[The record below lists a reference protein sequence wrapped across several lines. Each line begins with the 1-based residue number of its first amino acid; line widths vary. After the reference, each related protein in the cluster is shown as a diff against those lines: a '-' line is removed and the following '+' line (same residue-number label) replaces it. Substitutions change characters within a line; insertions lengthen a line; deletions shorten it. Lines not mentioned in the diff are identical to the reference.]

1 MRIYYRVGYMIEKD
15 MIDKNQ
21 LLREESLAST
31 LLKKGFWLYFFSYI
45 LGPLGY
51 LIRILI
57 SNSVSVEEVGVLYS
71 IISFVSLLSA
81 YNGLGLTESLK
92 YFIPQYYLKKQYDY
106 IKTSILWSLGVQ
118 ILTSVVIVLFLY
130 FGAEWFANHY
140 FHSPDAGVILQYF
153 CLYFF
158 AINIFQV
165 LGAIFLSFQDTFSHK
180 FTEFIRTFG
189 ILCFVGLFFLF
200 DNHTI
205 VQYAW
210 GWISGLFFAVGIALS
225 IFFRK
230 YRSIF
235 SKWKITYDKSMLHR
249 FWNYSLWTFLS
260 MNVGVLL
267 WFVDQQM
274 VVVLLW
280 PESAGYYANYQSLLN
295 ISAILIWPIFVLLLP
310 LFTQIFAKKDWKK
323 LSLLQNFLYSYFWIF
338 ALSLWVLLALLWPE
352 IATVLY
358 GKKFL
363 MSWKLL
369 VLGAGFLFLQFLLSV
384 NFTILASMGKV
395 KVKTLIAFGVVWVNV
410 LVNVVLFPYIW
421 VYWAVVSTIFG
432 WFLLWILSLR
442 LVYRNCP
449 IVIEWKFVLKNIAY
463 FIVFGLVIFFS
474 KDKVFVLAD
483 SQRFINFGI
492 LFGIGIVWYSVFWL
506 INLKKIK
513 YLIEE
518 VKRLRRK

>member
-1 MRIYYRVGYMIEKD
+1 MTEKD
-15 MIDKNQ
+15 MIDKKPFFK
-21 LLREESLAST
+21 EESLAST

-71 IISFVSLLSA
+71 IISFVGLLSA

-106 IKTSILWSLGVQ
+106 IKTSVIWSLGVQ
-118 ILTSVVIVLFLY
+118 IFTSVIIIVVLY
-130 FGAEWFANHY
+130 FGAEWFATRY

-158 AINIFQV
+158 SINIFQV
-165 LGAIFLSFQDTFSHK
+165 LGAIFLSFQDTFNNK
-180 FTEFIRTFG
+180 FVEFVRIASIFLFTWS
-189 ILCFVGLFFLF
+189 FFLLGQQ
-200 DNHTI
+200 NI
-205 VQYAW
+205 INYSW
-210 GWISGLFFAVGIALS
+210 GWISGLFFAVGIALI

-235 SKWKITYDKSMLHR
+235 SKWKITYDKSMLHK

-295 ISAILIWPIFVLLLP
+295 ISWILIWPIFALLLP
-310 LFTQIFAKKDWKK
+310 LFTEIFAKEDWKK

-358 GKKFL
+358 GAKFL

-369 VLGAGFLFLQFLLSV
+369 MLGAGFLFLQFLLSV

-449 IVIEWKFVLKNIAY
+449 IVIEWKFVSKNIVY
-463 FIVFGLVIFFS
+463 FMVFGLVIFFS
-474 KDKVFVLAD
+474 KDSIFVLYD

-492 LFGIGIVWYSVFWL
+492 LFGIGVMWYSLLWL

-518 VKRLRRK
+518 VKKLKK